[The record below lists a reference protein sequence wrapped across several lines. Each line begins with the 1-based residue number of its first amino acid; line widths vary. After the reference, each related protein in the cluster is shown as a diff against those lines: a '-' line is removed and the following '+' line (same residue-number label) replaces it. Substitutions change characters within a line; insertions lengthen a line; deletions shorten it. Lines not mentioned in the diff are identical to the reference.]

1 MGDKDFQM
9 FLFGK
14 LHSPPTIQSW
24 RRVVIL
30 MMTCQRQVVANV
42 AVADAVRPPKRKEE
56 DNAPDG
62 VARYRVPTSECSHP
76 YWLQR
81 KGGNQF
87 AKYAHCMQCG
97 GRTFYQPIDSN
108 RTKSEK
114 APPSE
119 AHDRKTVKAKA
130 KDKEMKGKG
139 KAKAS
144 SSTEP
149 RVETTEGET
158 AHAVR
163 AINAMSLAMSQN
175 MSEMLKAQEQ
185 QTATILQGMQQQTAF
200 LAQTV
205 SWTAEQT
212 TASNQQAV
220 GQAAAAVAAHN
231 QQAVGQAAAAVAAA
245 ASASAPAHQQTA
257 PDPS

>member
-9 FLFGK
+9 FLTGK
-14 LHSPPTIQSW
+14 LHLSPTIQSW

-30 MMTCQRQVVANV
+30 MMMCQRQVVANV
-42 AVADAVRPPKRKEE
+42 AVADAVRPKRKEE
-56 DNAPDG
+56 EDSAPDG

-108 RTKSEK
+108 RTTKSEK

-119 AHDRKTVKAKA
+119 AHDRKTVKA

-158 AHAVR
+158 AEAVR